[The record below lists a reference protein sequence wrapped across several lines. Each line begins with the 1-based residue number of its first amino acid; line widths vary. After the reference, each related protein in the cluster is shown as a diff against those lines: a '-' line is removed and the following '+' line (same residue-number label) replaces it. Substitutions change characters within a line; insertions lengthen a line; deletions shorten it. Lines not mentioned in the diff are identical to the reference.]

1 MAQQRAWEPEP
12 TFSKVGLERVCMGD
26 KVEKGWCFRACVA
39 AVSLVCVDF
48 KYQVLWPFVPSRSMV
63 MGMP

>member
-1 MAQQRAWEPEP
+1 M
-12 TFSKVGLERVCMGD
+12 FSKVGLERVCMGD

-39 AVSLVCVDF
+39 AVSLMCVDF
-48 KYQVLWPFVPSRSMV
+48 KNQVLWPFVPSRSVV